1 MRDTAMIKRNKANT
15 GLFFC
20 IGAAN
25 GFSIFIAYQQL
36 LIGLLFAVISVSV
49 AILVV
54 SNKWSK

>member
-1 MRDTAMIKRNKANT
+1 MIKRNKANT

-25 GFSIFIAYQQL
+25 GFSIFIAYQQQL